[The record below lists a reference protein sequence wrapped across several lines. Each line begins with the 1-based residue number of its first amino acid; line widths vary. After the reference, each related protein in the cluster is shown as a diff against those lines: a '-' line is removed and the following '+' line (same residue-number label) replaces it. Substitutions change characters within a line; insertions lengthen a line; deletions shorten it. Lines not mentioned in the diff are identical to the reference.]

1 MDKDK
6 KTMINI
12 NVGTV
17 GHIDNFQEIVVLESA
32 NAKNMTVLLKLL
44 ENQKKEYEKE
54 HSFVK
59 ASKINMAIKLIK
71 DC

>member
-17 GHIDNFQEIVVLESA
+17 GHIDNFKKIVVLERT
-32 NAKNMTVLLKLL
+32 NTQNMTVLLKLL

-54 HSFVK
+54 NSFVK